1 MLPQVHHG
9 SESVPPELRFVLT
22 IGNFDGVHRG
32 HLRLL
37 KRLVERAHEL
47 GHPSC
52 VYTFEPAPHRVL
64 QPDRAPPR
72 ILSIE
77 RKLEL
82 LGAAGVDHVVLEAFD
97 LELGA
102 QSPEWF
108 ADTVILERLNP
119 VAMVVG
125 YDFRYGNRR
134 AGNVETLRAHVP
146 QLPIEAVDALDQGG
160 DIVSS
165 SKIRES
171 VAEGR
176 VADAARMLGRPYRL
190 TGTVVPGD
198 QRGRGLGFPTANLDV
213 DQELLP
219 AFGVYAVTANV
230 EGQPAAPA
238 VANLGLRPTFG
249 ASRFAVEVHLLDQDV
264 DLYGQRIQV
273 NFIARIRP
281 EQRFAGAAELVA
293 RIGQDV
299 AQAREL
305 LA

>member
-9 SESVPPELRFVLT
+9 SESVPRALRFVLT

-37 KRLVERAHEL
+37 ERLVERAREL
-47 GHPSC
+47 GVPSC
-52 VYTFEPAPHRVL
+52 VYTFEPAPRRVL

-134 AGNVETLRAHVP
+134 AGNVDTLRAYVP
-146 QLPIEAVDALDQGG
+146 QLPIEAVDALDQAGE
-160 DIVSS
+160 IVSS
-165 SKIRES
+165 SKIREA

-176 VADAARMLGRPYRL
+176 VADAARMLGRPYCL

-219 AFGVYAVTANV
+219 AFGVYAVTAHV
-230 EGQPAAPA
+230 VGQPAAPA

-264 DLYGQRIQV
+264 DLYGQRVQV
-273 NFIARIRP
+273 HFVARIRP
-281 EQRFAGAAELVA
+281 EQRFSGAEELVA

-299 AQAREL
+299 AHAREL